1 MSKYEKHTN
10 CMNWNN
16 HFPYTEFFYFAF
28 LIYKF
33 LHICFSDEKKIC
45 YTMLSAQRNVSNNVP
60 QYNTLFL
67 MN

>member
-10 CMNWNN
+10 CMNWHN
-16 HFPYTEFFYFAF
+16 HFPYTEFFLFCF
-28 LIYKF
+28 LNLQIPAYLF
-33 LHICFSDEKKIC
+33 QRCKKIC